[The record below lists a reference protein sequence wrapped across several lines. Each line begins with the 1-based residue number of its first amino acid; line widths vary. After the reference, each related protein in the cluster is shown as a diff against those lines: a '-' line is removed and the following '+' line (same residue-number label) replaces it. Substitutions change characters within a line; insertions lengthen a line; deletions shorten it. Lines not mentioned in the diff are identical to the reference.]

1 LASTYGPFFND
12 RDTLTSVQGSGF
24 QVPGSKLESEDRF
37 LSCFQPGTWHL
48 EHGTYFLR
56 FTINRSEDFPFFRVL
71 RSTLPQ
77 GLQGWRPPEVFPSP
91 PPSG

>member
-1 LASTYGPFFND
+1 MF
-12 RDTLTSVQGSGF
+12 R
-24 QVPGSKLESEDRF
+24 VPGFEAKVKGPTR
-37 LSCFQPGTWHL
+37 SCFQPGTRNAEL
-48 EHGTYFLR
+48 ETYFLR